1 MGVTDCIVICVAIIC
16 GAAIAIYTIKKNKE

>member
-16 GAAIAIYTIKKNKE
+16 GAVVAIYNIKKNKE